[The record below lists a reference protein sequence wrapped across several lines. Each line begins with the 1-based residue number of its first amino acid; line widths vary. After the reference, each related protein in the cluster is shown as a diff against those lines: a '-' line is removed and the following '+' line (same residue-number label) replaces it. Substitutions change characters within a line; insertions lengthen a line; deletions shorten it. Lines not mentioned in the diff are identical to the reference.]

1 MSGEELNDELRAML
15 AARLQAHPVE
25 RAALEGERRAAV
37 AFVVT
42 NAEDGAPACILTRRP
57 SRMGRHA
64 GQYALP
70 GGKVD
75 PGETESQ
82 AARREVE
89 EELGIPLGCADELG
103 RLDDYVTRSG
113 FVISP
118 FVLWGGPD
126 LKIMPNPG
134 EVEKVLFIPFREMDS
149 EAIPHF
155 RDGVDPDRPILFS
168 RFPSIGH
175 SMYSPTAALFYQF
188 REVCLRGRTTRVGH
202 YDQPKF
208 AWK

>member
-1 MSGEELNDELRAML
+1 MQEFDDSLRETL
-15 AARLQAHPVE
+15 VDRLTAHNVR
-25 RAALEGERRAAV
+25 RAPQGDARRAAV

-42 NAEDGAPACILTRRP
+42 ANEAGTPACILTRRP
-57 SRMGRHA
+57 SQMGRHA

-75 PGETESQ
+75 PGETEAE

-89 EELGIPLGCADELG
+89 EELGISLGADAELG

-118 FVLWGGPD
+118 FVLWGGTG
-126 LKIMPNPG
+126 LTIVPNPG
-134 EVEKVLFIPFREMDS
+134 EVEKVLFIPFPEMDS
-149 EAIPHF
+149 QAIPHF
-155 RDGVDPDRPILFS
+155 RDGVDPDRPILYS
-168 RFPSIGH
+168 QFPTIGH

-188 REVCLRGRTTRVGH
+188 REVCLRGHSTRVAH